1 MSFTA
6 TSQNK
11 QQSFPLKLYNVLQST
26 CELDS
31 SRVIS
36 WLDHGRAFR
45 LHDEKKFMEMVAET
59 GIFRSTKLRSFTRQ
73 LNLWGFRRI
82 QSATTQNSSTWYHK
96 LFLRGDPFDTI
107 QHMIRIKIK
116 TGSNIDDGNH
126 KDEPDFDV
134 MPPLCGAQSWKEMDS
149 DRKEKAAL
157 KKPPLVSPIRV
168 SAKSNEGCV
177 RNYLFMPPLPP
188 IIHYDT
194 LSRQIVTT
202 SFDACPVSPV
212 ADTNHGS
219 IRNGTMSPLPLD
231 GQHSGMPDASSY
243 LDNDTQQSLLDFF
256 RDPSSAQQSGMNAIQ
271 QPQPMIG
278 VPSTTSILSPRPFP
292 ITTTSSS
299 TSSATSDETD
309 FNECDEFSQFIDDMI
324 HPV

>member
-31 SRVIS
+31 SHVIS

-45 LHDEKKFMEMVAET
+45 VHDEEKFMEMVAEI

-126 KDEPDFDV
+126 KDEPDFDD
-134 MPPLCGAQSWKEMDS
+134 MPTLSGAQSWKEMDS

-188 IIHYDT
+188 IIH
-194 LSRQIVTT
+194 
-202 SFDACPVSPV
+202 
-212 ADTNHGS
+212 
-219 IRNGTMSPLPLD
+219 
-231 GQHSGMPDASSY
+231 
-243 LDNDTQQSLLDFF
+243 
-256 RDPSSAQQSGMNAIQ
+256 
-271 QPQPMIG
+271 
-278 VPSTTSILSPRPFP
+278 
-292 ITTTSSS
+292 
-299 TSSATSDETD
+299 
-309 FNECDEFSQFIDDMI
+309 
-324 HPV
+324 